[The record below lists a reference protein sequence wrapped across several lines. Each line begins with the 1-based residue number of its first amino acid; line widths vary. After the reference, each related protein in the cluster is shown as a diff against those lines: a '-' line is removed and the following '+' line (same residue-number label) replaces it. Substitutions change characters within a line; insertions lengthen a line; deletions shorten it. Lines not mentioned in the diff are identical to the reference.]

1 MDCRFCGCTLNCNN
15 ANAAKVRQGH
25 LNRCPEYLEYQTLLF
40 QGCGINTN
48 IVDNTENEYTVDNL
62 SGGYDLNIFDEE
74 DNDLRNL
81 NDEAIFMFGED
92 RINFLDYDQNKDSL
106 PNSEYLLY
114 QYNLLSKYNIDGAV
128 PITTGFSRCRDNGE
142 MVKSFWGNYVII
154 NRFIVRYALSDHA
167 GDDLIETLRILFRV
181 NKIYAPLP
189 NCFRIIRRSINRS
202 ISEDYY
208 FERIVLPYCP

>member
-1 MDCRFCGCTLNCNN
+1 M
-15 ANAAKVRQGH
+15 
-25 LNRCPEYLEYQTLLF
+25 
-40 QGCGINTN
+40 
-48 IVDNTENEYTVDNL
+48 
-62 SGGYDLNIFDEE
+62 
-74 DNDLRNL
+74 NL

-142 MVKSFWGNYVII
+142 MVKSSWEIYVII

-167 GDDLIETLRILFRV
+167 GDDLIETLRILFRL

-189 NCFRIIRRSINRS
+189 NCFRTIRRSINRS